1 MKQAYRLLVLAIG
14 LCFSVGVFSQTVFSL
29 SGKLLAE
36 DFNPLYN
43 ASVYL
48 AKFSTGTFT
57 DSVGEFQ
64 LSLKPGWNEISF
76 SYIGYRPITVNLYMT
91 HDTAIE
97 VQMKAD
103 LQMTAV
109 VVVDKAKM
117 RAADHDESGTI
128 TLRKENFLAV
138 PALLGEND
146 PMRAVQMQP
155 GVQSGNEGATG
166 IFVRGGS
173 PDQNLIL
180 IDGTP
185 VFNPSHIY
193 GFVSVFNGD
202 AIDKLD
208 VYKDTYPA
216 RYGSRLGSVMDVEM
230 DPGNANRI
238 EGSASIGFITSRLH
252 IEGPLDKKRK
262 TTFAVSVRGCYVG
275 LFTGPISEHQ
285 YKAAGYSGNIS
296 YYFDDI
302 NLKVAHQFGNKD
314 RLEFSFFS
322 NNDFYSFTRQTSST
336 NNSSTDNI
344 IETDKTSQDLNWA
357 NYVSSLT
364 WKHTFNDQWLMKT
377 AFSFTDYTTLSKT
390 QSNYDEKYTTYNDEF
405 KDFYGTSLLSYIAQL
420 TLKSDVEY
428 KPTGIQT
435 FRMGAEINGMDFETG
450 QGNVSSV
457 FGWNSFTSTQSPA
470 YNKFVRAFQTTAY
483 VEDNIRPSDQW
494 LINCGFHTNEYTVQ
508 DKTFF
513 TFLPRANVTFSPVKN
528 FSIRASAAGVSQN
541 LHLLTTSSTDILD
554 DNWVP
559 AIASAAPET
568 GWNYS
573 GGVIQKLPL
582 NFEWSID
589 GFYRSMKNLIDYK
602 EGADYSFLN
611 SSWDQQIVTGGK
623 GKAYGLEAYVA
634 RNFGRITGSVAY
646 TLAWSDRKYTDL
658 NNGDWFPYKYDR
670 RHDVAAQLNF
680 LVNKHIELGSVW
692 VYGSGN
698 MVTLPLQY
706 YNSWNAV
713 SSANGYVQNGSTT
726 PQQGEELPVYTGKNG
741 YRLPSYQHLD
751 FSFIYKMKVKKLEHV
766 FNVSIYNVY
775 NHFNVFAVYPSSNI
789 DANGNEVI
797 VYKKLSL
804 FPVLPSFCYTVKFG
818 V

>member
-1 MKQAYRLLVLAIG
+1 MKLAGRLLLFVVF
-14 LCFSVGVFSQTVFSL
+14 FSVSGHAQSGFRLT
-29 SGKLLAE
+29 GKLLAE
-36 DFNPLYN
+36 DFNPLCN
-43 ASVYL
+43 AGVYL

-57 DSVGEFQ
+57 DSVGEFS
-64 LSLKPGWNEISF
+64 LNLKPGWNEISF
-76 SYIGYRPITVNLYMT
+76 SYIGYRPVTVSLFMT
-91 HDTAIE
+91 RDTAIE

-109 VVVDKAKM
+109 VVLDKAKL
-117 RAADHDESGTI
+117 RSADHDESGTI

-180 IDGTP
+180 IDGIP

-216 RYGSRLGSVMDVEM
+216 RYGSRLGSVMDVEV

-238 EGSASIGFITSRLH
+238 QGSASIGIITSRVH
-252 IEGPLDKKRK
+252 IEGPLDKKHA

-275 LFTGPISEHQ
+275 LFTGTISEHQ
-285 YKAAGYSGNIS
+285 YKAAGYNGDIG

-302 NLKVAHQFGNKD
+302 NIKIAHQFGAKD
-314 RLEFSFFS
+314 RIELSYFS
-322 NNDFYSFTRQTSST
+322 NNDYYKFTRQTSS
-336 NNSSTDNI
+336 SSTI
-344 IETDKTSQDLNWA
+344 TTDVIKESDLTSQTLTWA
-357 NYVSSLT
+357 NYVSSLRWT
-364 WKHTFNDQWLMKT
+364 HTFNERWSLKT
-377 AFSFTDYTTLSKT
+377 TLAFTDYNTVSNT
-390 QSNYDEKYTTYNDEF
+390 QSNYEENYITYKEDYRN
-405 KDFYGTSLLSYIAQL
+405 FYGTSLLSYIEQL
-420 TLKSDVEY
+420 TLKSDAEY
-428 KPTGIQT
+428 TPGGMQT
-435 FRMGAEINGMDFETG
+435 FRMGAEVTGMNFETG
-450 QGNVSSV
+450 KGNLTSLYGVNTFSSR
-457 FGWNSFTSTQSPA
+457 QSPSDD
-470 YNKFVRAFQTTAY
+470 KFVQSIQSVAY
-483 VEDNIRPSDQW
+483 FEDNIRPSDKW
-494 LINCGFHTNEYTVQ
+494 LFNCGFHTNTYTVPG
-508 DKTFF
+508 KTFV
-513 TFLPRANVTFSPVKN
+513 TYLPRANVAFSPVKN
-528 FSIRASAAGVSQN
+528 FTMRASVSGVSQN
-541 LHLLTTSSTDILD
+541 LHLLTTSSTDILS
-554 DNWVP
+554 DNYVP
-559 AIASAAPET
+559 AIASAPPET

-589 GFYRSMKNLIDYK
+589 GFYRSMTNMIDYK
-602 EGADYSFLN
+602 GGADYSFLN

-623 GKAYGLEAYVA
+623 GKAYGMEAYVA
-634 RNFGRITGSVAY
+634 RNFGRLTGSIAY
-646 TLAWSDRKYTDL
+646 TLAWSDRKFTDL
-658 NNGDWFPYKYDR
+658 NNGDWYPYKYDR
-670 RHDVAAQLNF
+670 RHDIAAQLNF
-680 LVNKHIELGSVW
+680 LVNKHIELGTVW

-698 MVTLPLQY
+698 MVTLPVQY

-713 SSANGYVQNGSTT
+713 AGYNGAVQRGFPN
-726 PQQGEELPVYTGKNG
+726 PQQGEELPVYSGKNG

-751 FSFIYKMKVKKLEHV
+751 LSFIYKMKVKKLEHL

-775 NHFNVFAVYPSSNI
+775 DHFNVFAVYTSEGITS
-789 DANGNEVI
+789 NGNAI
-797 VYKKLSL
+797 NSYKQLGL
-804 FPVLPSFCYTVKFG
+804 FPILPSFSYTIKFG

>member
-1 MKQAYRLLVLAIG
+1 MKSACRLLLFAV
-14 LCFSVGVFSQTVFSL
+14 VFFALSGHAQSTFRL

-57 DSVGEFQ
+57 DSAGEFT
-64 LSLKPGWNEISF
+64 LNLKPGANEISF
-76 SYIGYRPITVNLYMT
+76 SYIGYRAITVNLFMAR
-91 HDTAIE
+91 DTAIE

-103 LQMTAV
+103 LQMTEV
-109 VVVDKAKM
+109 VIVDKAKL
-117 RAADHDESGTI
+117 RSADHDESGTI

-146 PMRAVQMQP
+146 PIRAVQMQP
-155 GVQSGNEGATG
+155 GVQSGNEGASG

-180 IDGTP
+180 LDGTP

-208 VYKDTYPA
+208 VYTDAYPA
-216 RYGSRLGSVMDVEM
+216 RFGSRLGSVMDIDV

-238 EGSASIGFITSRLH
+238 QGSASIGVITSRVHL
-252 IEGPLDKKRK
+252 EGPLDKKHA

-275 LFTGPISEHQ
+275 LFTGPISEQQ
-285 YKAAGYSGNIS
+285 YKAAGYNGDIG

-302 NLKVAHQFGNKD
+302 NIKVAHQFSAKD
-314 RLEFSFFS
+314 RIEWSYFS
-322 NNDFYSFTRQTSST
+322 NNDFYNFTRQ
-336 NNSSTDNI
+336 NSSSSNATTDVI
-344 IETDKTSQDLNWA
+344 KETDMTSQTLTWG
-357 NYVSSLT
+357 NYVSSLV
-364 WKHTFNDQWLMKT
+364 WKHTFNDRWSMKT
-377 AFSFTDYTTLSKT
+377 SLAFSDYNNLSKT
-390 QSNYDEKYTTYNDEF
+390 QSDYEENYITYGYDY
-405 KDFYGTSLLSYIAQL
+405 KDDYGTSLLSFIEQL
-420 TLKSDVEY
+420 SLKSDVAY
-428 KPTGIQT
+428 KAGALQT
-435 FRMGAEINGMDFETG
+435 FRMGAELTGMNFQTG
-450 QGNVSSV
+450 KGDDTELYGVNKYTTQ
-457 FGWNSFTSTQSPA
+457 QSPSD
-470 YNKFVRAFQTTAY
+470 NLFVRSIQSVAY
-483 VEDNIRPSDQW
+483 FEDDIRPTDNWQ
-494 LINCGFHTNEYTVQ
+494 LNCGFHANQYTVPG
-508 DKTFF
+508 KTFV
-513 TFLPRANVTFSPVKN
+513 TFLPRVNAAFSPVKN
-528 FSIRASAAGVSQN
+528 FTIRASVSGTSQN
-541 LHLLTTSSTDILD
+541 LHLLTTLSTDILS
-554 DNWVP
+554 DNYVP
-559 AIASAAPET
+559 AIASAPPET

-582 NFEWSID
+582 NFEWSVD
-589 GFYRSMKNLIDYK
+589 GFYRSMTNLIDYK
-602 EGADYSFLN
+602 SGADYSFLN
-611 SSWDQQIVTGGK
+611 SSWNQQIATGGK
-623 GKAYGLEAYVA
+623 GKAYGLETYVA
-634 RNFGRITGSVAY
+634 RNFGRLTGSIAY
-646 TLAWSDRKYTDL
+646 TLAWSDRKFTDL
-658 NNGDWFPYKYDR
+658 NNGDWYPYKYDR

-698 MVTLPLQY
+698 MVTLPVQY

-713 SSANGYVQNGSTT
+713 SSYNGGVQAGYPN

-751 FSFIYKMKVKKLEHV
+751 LSFIYKMKVKKLEHL

-775 NHFNVFAVYPSSNI
+775 DHFNVFAVYQSSGI
-789 DANGNEVI
+789 DASGNSVTS
-797 VYKKLSL
+797 YKMLSL
-804 FPVLPSFCYTVKFG
+804 FPILPSFSYTVKFG